1 MSSVPVQFLIYV
13 MAQPACGLTPVML
26 PLDLCLDVQ
35 VGVSISFNISAITLC
50 NPNVSNVNSIFVAT
64 GIAGISVSSI
74 TNSLTNESVSYVTL
88 TWTPLVSQLGSQ
100 QLCALAYTR

>member
-1 MSSVPVQFLIYV
+1 
-13 MAQPACGLTPVML
+13 
-26 PLDLCLDVQ
+26 
-35 VGVSISFNISAITLC
+35 
-50 NPNVSNVNSIFVAT
+50 
-64 GIAGISVSSI
+64 VSSI